1 MIGDESGGGGLVD
14 PHGVDPPAWAAPS
27 DDAYGHLL
35 TDGQQV
41 LAGQPGRDED
51 DARDPYP
58 QQALDGL
65 VQDLGLVG
73 ADRDEQGEAAR
84 PRLAAICSKKALR
97 RLGSTRPMMLERFRA
112 SEAAE
117 TLTRY
122 PREAATSSMRSRVSA
137 ATLGEPLRASE
148 TRLRET
154 PAARATSLWVAA

>member
-14 PHGVDPPAWAAPS
+14 PHAVDPPAWAAPS

-41 LAGQPGRDED
+41 LAGQPGRDEA

-65 VQDLGLVG
+65 
-73 ADRDEQGEAAR
+73 E
-84 PRLAAICSKKALR
+84 
-97 RLGSTRPMMLERFRA
+97 
-112 SEAAE
+112 AE

>member
-41 LAGQPGRDED
+41 LSGQPGRDED

-73 ADRDEQGEAAR
+73 ADRDEQGEAAPGGR
-84 PRLAAICSKKALR
+84 PAQAGRDL
-97 RLGSTRPMMLERFRA
+97 LEEGVA
-112 SEAAE
+112 QVGQHQADD
-117 TLTRY
+117 
-122 PREAATSSMRSRVSA
+122 
-137 ATLGEPLRASE
+137 
-148 TRLRET
+148 
-154 PAARATSLWVAA
+154 ARALPGQRGGRDVDPVTEGGGHLLDALAGAGGDLG